1 MAISVRYP
9 GRICL
14 LGEHCDWAGG
24 ASLTVPLP
32 LGIGLVAERGTDK
45 VGIRTI
51 LDGHLIDGHW
61 TLAQLHSWA
70 GSPPERWPEGP
81 LRFVPAAAACLIRQ
95 GVELVPTELLGQS
108 DLPTGR
114 GFSSSAAFC
123 LAVLDA
129 LAQASGTQLPTEV
142 LAELAYTVEHDLVGV
157 ACGRLD
163 QYACAA
169 GTPLFFRWAAQRP
182 DTRTVVPRATLPLV
196 VGAFPTPRDTPAILD
211 ALQGAHA
218 AALDEADP
226 TGASAAV
233 REAVAV
239 WASAAEAG
247 ALAVETGNLVALGA
261 AMNTCQEVYRRGL
274 EPTLPALRAPG
285 LARMCTALTE
295 VGALGAKFSGAGGDG
310 SIVGLFADL
319 ESAAAGQ
326 ARLQN
331 AGLAAWLLPVEPS

>member
-1 MAISVRYP
+1 VAFSVRYP

-14 LGEHCDWAGG
+14 VGEHCDWAGG

-32 LGIGLVAERGTDK
+32 LGIGLVAEPGTTM

-51 LDGHLIDGHW
+51 LDGDLVEGRWSMD
-61 TLAQLHSWA
+61 QLQAWA
-70 GSPPERWPEGP
+70 ATPPPRWPDGP
-81 LRFVPAAAACLIRQ
+81 LRFVPAAAACLIRE
-95 GVELVPTELLGQS
+95 GVTVVPTELLGQA

-129 LAQASGTQLPTEV
+129 LAQAGGTQLPTEV

-169 GTPLFFRWAAQRP
+169 GTPLFFRWEAQQP
-182 DTRTVVPRATLPLV
+182 DTRPVMPQVTLPLV
-196 VGAFPTPRDTPAILD
+196 VGAFPTPRDTPAILA

-218 AALDEADP
+218 TALDEHDP
-226 TGASAAV
+226 DGASAAV
-233 REAVAV
+233 REAVSV

-247 ALAVETGNLVALGA
+247 ALAVETGDLVSLGE
-261 AMNTCQEVYRRGL
+261 AMNTCQEVYGRAL
-274 EPTLPALRAPG
+274 ETTLPALRAPG
-285 LARMCTALTE
+285 LQRMCAALTE
-295 VGALGAKFSGAGGDG
+295 EGALGAKFSGAGGDG

-319 ESAAAGQ
+319 EGAEAGKARLEAAG
-326 ARLQN
+326 LT
-331 AGLAAWLLPVEPS
+331 AWSLPVEPS